1 MSDECATVER
11 TRRRAA
17 VHGIAAAAINLSLL
31 VAAIV
36 APSPALDVVLFAC
49 AVATGVLA
57 ASGVPHALLALR
69 AGRHR
74 RGLRD
79 PIRPKA
85 RRALAEF
92 RRDLDSL
99 PETTHPIGL

>member
-1 MSDECATVER
+1 MSDESATVET

-17 VHGIAAAAINLSLL
+17 RPIVAAAGSVSLL

-36 APSPALDVVLFAC
+36 APSPAIVVVLFAC
-49 AVATGVLA
+49 AVATGVLVA
-57 ASGVPHALLALR
+57 NSVPRALLALR
-69 AGRHR
+69 AHRHR
-74 RGLRD
+74 HGLHD
-79 PIRPKA
+79 PFRPRA

-99 PETTHPIGL
+99 PETTHPIGR

>member
-17 VHGIAAAAINLSLL
+17 LHRIVAAAMSVSLL

-36 APSPALDVVLFAC
+36 APSPAIVVVLFAS
-49 AVATGVLA
+49 AVATGVVVA
-57 ASGVPHALLALR
+57 NSVPRAFLALR
-69 AGRHR
+69 AHRHR
-74 RGLRD
+74 RGLHD